1 LPVDQDADVRGF
13 SQPLALADRTEFEV
27 YPMGERLKDDAT
39 ATALVAK
46 LRTALGNE
54 HFRDA
59 GGKSELRFD
68 LAGKCL
74 LAALPQPLHQQLAA
88 QLAK

>member
-1 LPVDQDADVRGF
+1 
-13 SQPLALADRTEFEV
+13 
-27 YPMGERLKDDAT
+27 
-39 ATALVAK
+39 LVAR

-59 GGKSELRFD
+59 GGRSELRFD

-74 LAALPQPLHQQLAA
+74 LATLPQPQQQQLAA
-88 QLAK
+88 LLAK